1 LATGAELKIMAGHRL
16 KEAQVLYD
24 NHLYSGSFYLAG
36 YAIEFGLK
44 SVICKRLGVD
54 IFENDALNGQG
65 KAAKDAA
72 KAFQIHN
79 IPALVLLSGLHPE
92 LEEKKLA
99 EEAFFIS
106 WNGVSAWTE
115 QRRYDFGCSPQTAN
129 TFLNR
134 VKEFMQWI
142 EKHW

>member
-1 LATGAELKIMAGHRL
+1 MATGAELKTMSEHRL

-24 NHLYSGSFYLAG
+24 NQLYSGSYYLAG

-72 KAFQIHN
+72 RAFQIHN
-79 IPALVLLSGLHPE
+79 IPALILLSGLHPE
-92 LEEKKLA
+92 LETKKVA
-99 EEAFFIS
+99 EEEFFIS
-106 WNGVSAWTE
+106 WNVVSAWTE
-115 QRRYDFGCSPQTAN
+115 QRRYDCDCNPQTAN
-129 TFLNR
+129 NFLKQ

-142 EKHW
+142 ETHW